1 MEEKEIKRGC
11 RMKIKVDKR
20 KNRNTKG
27 RVGKTLLKK
36 KYQRKNRQVKDLS
49 HQKQTNEITPD
60 DQIDLR

>member
-1 MEEKEIKRGC
+1 
-11 RMKIKVDKR
+11 MKIKVDKR
-20 KNRNTKG
+20 KNRKTKG
-27 RVGKTLLKK
+27 RVGKTLWKK